1 MDISVFQVIWFVLW
15 SVLWA
20 VYFMLDGFVL
30 GTGFLSTFIAKNDT
44 EKRILINAIGPVW
57 DGNEVWLLTAGG
69 ATFAA
74 FPTTYALMFSNLY
87 SALIL
92 LLFALIVRGVS
103 FEFRG
108 KLEGALWKEA
118 WDKAILVSSFLPALL
133 FGVAFG
139 NIFKGIPM
147 RNDFTTLQFAYDGTL
162 VGLLNP
168 YGLIT
173 GALFVLLFA
182 VHGSLYISLKTVGE
196 LSSRATAMANRLWPA
211 LLIVAVVFLGYTWPA
226 TKLYNNYINT
236 PLLLIIPVIAVVS
249 LVMVKVFA
257 RTSQTGKAF
266 IFSCLTIVFVVF
278 TGVAGLFPNLLPS
291 NLDAASNLTIYNS
304 SSSLLTLKIMTVVAC
319 IFVPTVICY
328 KIWVYRIFRAP
339 VTDED
344 VLGNPEAY

>member
-1 MDISVFQVIWFVLW
+1 MDISVFQITWFVLW

-30 GTGFLSTFIAKNDT
+30 GTGFLSAFIAKNDT
-44 EKRILINAIGPVW
+44 EKRILINAVGPVW

-108 KLEGALWKEA
+108 KLEGATWKSM

-139 NIFKGIPM
+139 NIFRGIPM
-147 RNDFTTLQFAYDGTL
+147 RNDFAALQFTYEGSL
-162 VGLLNP
+162 IGLLNP
-168 YGLIT
+168 YGLVT
-173 GALFVLLFA
+173 GLLFVLLFA
-182 VHGSLYISLKTVGE
+182 VHGSLYISLKTVGS
-196 LSSRATAMANRLWPA
+196 LSDRATAMANKLWPA
-211 LLIVAVVFLGYTWPA
+211 LLVVAVLFLGYTWPA
-226 TKLYNNYINT
+226 TKLYDNFFRV
-236 PLLLIIPVIAVVS
+236 PVLLIIPVVAVTS
-249 LVMVKVFA
+249 LLLLKLFA
-257 RTSQTGKAF
+257 GRNEVGKAF
-266 IFSCLTIVFVVF
+266 ICSCLTIVFVVF

-291 NLDAASNLTIYNS
+291 NIDAASNLTIFNS
-304 SSSLLTLKIMTVVAC
+304 SSSLLTLKIMTAVAL
-319 IFVPTVICY
+319 IMVPIVISY
-328 KIWVYRIFRAP
+328 KIWVYRIFRARISE
-339 VTDED
+339 ED
-344 VLGNPEAY
+344 IVGNPQAY

>member
-1 MDISVFQVIWFVLW
+1 MDISIFQITWFVLW

-30 GTGFLSTFIAKNDT
+30 GTGFLSAFIAKNDT
-44 EKRILINAIGPVW
+44 EKRILINAVGPVW

-92 LLFALIVRGVS
+92 LLFALIIRGVS

-108 KLEGALWKEA
+108 KLDGALWKET
-118 WDKAILVSSFLPALL
+118 WDKAILISSFLPALL

-139 NIFKGIPM
+139 NIFRGIPM
-147 RNDFTTLQFAYDGTL
+147 RNDFTNLQFAYEGSL
-162 VGLLNP
+162 LGLLNP

-173 GALFVLLFA
+173 GVLFVLLFA
-182 VHGSLYISLKTVGE
+182 VHGSLYISLKTVGD
-196 LSSRATAMANRLWPA
+196 LSNRATAMANKLWPA
-211 LLIVAVVFLGYTWPA
+211 LLVVAVVFLGYTWPA
-226 TKLYNNYINT
+226 TKLYDNYLST
-236 PLLLIIPVIAVVS
+236 PLLLIIPVIAVAS
-249 LVMVKVFA
+249 LLLVKVFA
-257 RTSQTGKAF
+257 AKNQTGKAF

-291 NLDAASNLTIYNS
+291 NLDVASNLTIFNS
-304 SSSLLTLKIMTVVAC
+304 SSSLLTLKIMTGVALIC
-319 IFVPTVICY
+319 VPTVICY
-328 KIWVYRIFRAP
+328 KIWVYRIFRARI
-339 VTDED
+339 TEED
-344 VLGNPEAY
+344 IIGNSDAY

>member
-1 MDISVFQVIWFVLW
+1 MDISIFQITWFVLW

-30 GTGFLSTFIAKNDT
+30 GTGFLSAFIARNDT

-108 KLEGALWKEA
+108 KLDGALWKES

-139 NIFKGIPM
+139 NIFRGIPM
-147 RNDFTTLQFAYDGTL
+147 RNDFTNLQFSYEGSL
-162 VGLLNP
+162 IGLLNP
-168 YGLIT
+168 YGLVT
-173 GALFVLLFA
+173 GVLFVLLFA
-182 VHGSLYISLKTVGE
+182 VHGSLYISLKTVGD
-196 LSSRATAMANRLWPA
+196 LSSRATAMANKLWPA
-211 LLIVAVVFLGYTWPA
+211 LLVVAVLFLGYTWPA
-226 TKLYNNYINT
+226 TKLYNNFISN
-236 PLLLIIPVIAVVS
+236 PLLLVIPVIAVVS
-249 LVMVKVFA
+249 LLMVKLFA
-257 RTSQTGKAF
+257 GKGETGKAF
-266 IFSCLTIVFVVF
+266 IFSCFTIVFVVF

-291 NLDAASNLTIYNS
+291 NIDPASNLTIFNS
-304 SSSLLTLKIMTVVAC
+304 SSSLLTLKIMTVVAF

-339 VTDED
+339 VREED
-344 VLGNPEAY
+344 IVGNSEAY

>member
-1 MDISVFQVIWFVLW
+1 MDISVFQITWFVLW

-30 GTGFLSTFIAKNDT
+30 GTGFLSAFIARNDT
-44 EKRILINAIGPVW
+44 EKRVLINAVGPVW

-92 LLFALIVRGVS
+92 LLFSLIVRGVS

-108 KLEGALWKEA
+108 KLEGAGWKSG

-139 NIFKGIPM
+139 NIFRGIPM
-147 RNDFTTLQFAYDGTL
+147 RNDFSTLQFSYEGSL
-162 VGLLNP
+162 LGLLNP
-168 YGLIT
+168 YGLLT
-173 GALFVLLFA
+173 GVLFVLLFA

-196 LSSRATAMANRLWPA
+196 LKVRATAMANRLWPA
-211 LLIVAVVFLGYTWPA
+211 LLVVAVLFLGYTWPA
-226 TKLYNNYINT
+226 TRLYDNFFKA
-236 PLLLIIPVIAVVS
+236 PVLLIVPVIAVVS
-249 LVMVKVFA
+249 LLLVKVFA
-257 RTSQTGKAF
+257 RKNETGKAF
-266 IFSCLTIVFVVF
+266 IFSCLTILFVVF
-278 TGVAGLFPNLLPS
+278 TGVTGLFPNLLPS
-291 NLDAASNLTIYNS
+291 NLDAASNLTIFNS
-304 SSSLLTLKIMTVVAC
+304 SSSLLTLKIMTVVAL
-319 IFVPTVICY
+319 IMVPIVICY

-339 VTDED
+339 VTEED
-344 VLGNPEAY
+344 VLGDPGAY

>member
-1 MDISVFQVIWFVLW
+1 MDISVFQVTWFVLW

-30 GTGFLSTFIAKNDT
+30 GTGFLSAFIAKTDT
-44 EKRILINAIGPVW
+44 EKRILINAVGPVW

-92 LLFALIVRGVS
+92 LLFSLIVRGVS

-108 KLEGALWKEA
+108 KLAGATWKSG

-139 NIFKGIPM
+139 NIFRGIPM
-147 RNDFTTLQFAYDGTL
+147 RNDFTTLQFTYEGSL
-162 VGLLNP
+162 IGLLNP
-168 YGLIT
+168 YGLVT

-182 VHGSLYISLKTVGE
+182 VHGALYISLKTVGD
-196 LSSRATAMANRLWPA
+196 LSDRATAMANRLWPA
-211 LLIVAVVFLGYTWPA
+211 LLVIAVLFLGYSWPA
-226 TKLYNNYINT
+226 TKLYTNFLNVPVLI
-236 PLLLIIPVIAVVS
+236 IIPVIAVAS
-249 LVMVKVFA
+249 LLLVKVFA
-257 RTSQTGKAF
+257 GKGETGKAF
-266 IFSCLTIVFVVF
+266 LFSCLTILFVVF

-291 NLDAASNLTIYNS
+291 NLDAASNLTIFNS
-304 SSSLLTLKIMTVVAC
+304 SSSLLTLKIMTVVAL
-319 IFVPTVICY
+319 IMVPIVICY
-328 KIWVYRIFRAP
+328 KIWVYRIFRGRIS
-339 VTDED
+339 ED
-344 VLGNPEAY
+344 DIVSNPQAY

>member
-30 GTGFLSTFIAKNDT
+30 GTGFLSAFIAKTDT
-44 EKRILINAIGPVW
+44 EKRILINAVGPVW

-92 LLFALIVRGVS
+92 LLFSLIVRGVS

-108 KLEGALWKEA
+108 KIDSAAWKGL

-147 RNDFTTLQFAYDGTL
+147 HNDFTALQFSYDGSL
-162 VGLLNP
+162 IGLLNP
-168 YGLIT
+168 YGLVT
-173 GALFVLLFA
+173 GVLFVLLFA
-182 VHGSLYISLKTVGE
+182 VHGSLYISLKTVGD
-196 LSSRATAMANRLWPA
+196 LSNRAAAMANKLWPA
-211 LLIVAVVFLGYTWPA
+211 LLVVAVAFLGYTYPA
-226 TKLYNNYINT
+226 TKLYDNYLKA
-236 PLLLIIPVIAVVS
+236 PVLLIVPVIAVVS
-249 LVMVKVFA
+249 LLMVKVFA
-257 RTSQTGKAF
+257 GKNQIGKAF
-266 IFSCLTIVFVVF
+266 IFSCLTILFVVF
-278 TGVAGLFPNLLPS
+278 TGVTGLFPNLIPS
-291 NLDAASNLTIYNS
+291 NIDAASNLTIFNS
-304 SSSLLTLKIMTVVAC
+304 SSSLLTLQIMTVVAAIC
-319 IFVPTVICY
+319 VPTVICY
-328 KIWVYRIFRAP
+328 KIWVYRIFRARI
-339 VTDED
+339 TDKDILE
-344 VLGNPEAY
+344 NSEAY